1 MLLMEHLY
9 DPFDALMFSRYD
21 MPGKDFLHRGWG
33 PLGPPIW
40 VMHFLGERGVSCGL
54 QCIWQDL
61 WSPNVPVQCKRQ
73 EHNKGTRRCVFENV
87 GLTNYSF
94 LYNNIL
100 MSDLKVILIFRDK
113 IQAYIL
119 NNNLRAARI
128 AIVLSYKKDLLSVF
142 LQYAYKSVLHYAM
155 LDVVLK

>member
-1 MLLMEHLY
+1 
-9 DPFDALMFSRYD
+9 
-21 MPGKDFLHRGWG
+21 
-33 PLGPPIW
+33 
-40 VMHFLGERGVSCGL
+40 
-54 QCIWQDL
+54 
-61 WSPNVPVQCKRQ
+61 
-73 EHNKGTRRCVFENV
+73 
-87 GLTNYSF
+87 
-94 LYNNIL
+94 
-100 MSDLKVILIFRDK
+100 MSDLKVILIFPDK